1 VTDIL
6 MIAAAH
12 RDRLQGEIAKIEQF
26 IRMAEKLSREP
37 AKSGLDLLAS
47 AAPSRP
53 AMAAAAPVPAS
64 MPVTRAETAPAAKE
78 ARDERPLVL
87 PASRMSAPAAS
98 HRPAA
103 ETLPAVMRPAAV
115 PAVYQTRGSLFR
127 GACSS
132 SDELRRAVAG

>member
-1 VTDIL
+1 MTDIL
-6 MIAAAH
+6 KIAAAH

-26 IRMAEKLSREP
+26 IRMAEELSREP

-53 AMAAAAPVPAS
+53 AMAAAAP

-127 GACSS
+127 GACNS

>member
-1 VTDIL
+1 MTDIL
-6 MIAAAH
+6 KIAAAH

-26 IRMAEKLSREP
+26 IRMAEELSREP

-53 AMAAAAPVPAS
+53 AMAAAAP

-127 GACSS
+127 GACNSQ
-132 SDELRRAVAG
+132 DELRRAVAG